1 MTVAGIRIR
10 TATPDDLDAMSSII
24 NAAFSIEGFLD
35 GTRTDDAR
43 LTKMMETSIF
53 LVAENDSGRIVAS
66 VYTEIRGTRGY
77 LGVLAV
83 DPACQ
88 GAGLGRK
95 MVDAAEQHC
104 RERGC
109 LAMDLTVLSLRPNL
123 PPLYRKLGYVETG
136 TEEFVTSRQLKD
148 GAECHCI
155 LMSKAL

>member
-1 MTVAGIRIR
+1 MA
-10 TATPDDLDAMSSII
+10 SII

-43 LTKMMETSIF
+43 LTKMMESGSF
-53 LVAENDSGRIVAS
+53 LVAENDSSRIVAS
-66 VYTEIRGTRGY
+66 VYTEIRGDRGY

-88 GAGLGRK
+88 GKGLGRR
-95 MVDAAEQHC
+95 MVQEVEDYC
-104 RERGC
+104 RRRGC
-109 LAMDLTVLSLRPNL
+109 VAMDLTVLSLRTDL

-136 TEEFVTSRQLKD
+136 TEEFTTSRRLRE

>member
-1 MTVAGIRIR
+1 MTADAIGIR
-10 TATPDDLDAMSSII
+10 TATFDDRDAMSSII
-24 NAAFSIEGFLD
+24 NAAFAIETFLE

-43 LTKMMETSIF
+43 LTHMMETGTF
-53 LVAENDSGRIVAS
+53 LVAEDSSKRIVAS
-66 VYTEIRGTRGY
+66 VYTEIRGNHGY

-88 GAGLGRK
+88 GKGLGRR
-95 MVDAAEQHC
+95 MVIEVEDYC
-104 RERGC
+104 RRRGC
-109 LAMDLTVLSLRPNL
+109 VAIDLTVLSLRTDL

-136 TEEFVTSRQLKD
+136 TEEFTTSRRLRE